1 MKFKLQHFGAE
12 QEVEL
17 SWLSGLA
24 NAAEL
29 LRIATLQVGESVTLQ
44 RNGAKLR
51 PSEPCYVT
59 RVS

>member
-1 MKFKLQHFGAE
+1 MKFKLQHLGAE

-17 SWLSGLA
+17 SWLSGIT

-29 LRIATLQVGESVTLQ
+29 LYIAALQVGESVTLQ
-44 RNGAKLR
+44 CKGAQLR
-51 PSEPCYVT
+51 PGEPFHVT

>member
-17 SWLSGLA
+17 SWLSGIA

-44 RNGAKLR
+44 RNGAQLQ
-51 PSEPCYVT
+51 PSEPFHVT

>member
-17 SWLSGLA
+17 SWLSA
-24 NAAEL
+24 ITNAAGL

-44 RNGAKLR
+44 RNGARLH
-51 PSEPCYVT
+51 PGEPFHVT

>member
-29 LRIATLQVGESVTLQ
+29 LRIATLQVGESVTLP
-44 RNGAKLR
+44 RNGAQLR
-51 PSEPCYVT
+51 PGEPFHVT
-59 RVS
+59 RLS

>member
-17 SWLSGLA
+17 SWLWGIA

-29 LRIATLQVGESVTLQ
+29 VRIATLQVGESVTLQ
-44 RNGAKLR
+44 RNGAQPR
-51 PSEPCYVT
+51 PGEPFQVT